1 MAPVRGRWSTGRMTK
16 NAQHTQGN
24 QQDTAGNARAARGTS
39 AVLTVV
45 VTGATGRVGS
55 RVARSARAAGH
66 EVRAASRSGAVRFDW
81 YDPSTWTDALRG
93 ADAAFLAYQ
102 PDVGAPGAAETVGAF
117 ARRAAELGVRHL
129 VLLSARGEDQAHP
142 TEAALAESGVARW
155 TVVRAAWFAQN
166 FSEGPLADAMREGG
180 ELVFPG
186 GEVLEPFIDV
196 RDIADVVLAVL
207 AAGERYAGRTL
218 EVSGGRLLSFRDA
231 VAEISGAAG
240 REFGYVPVA
249 AREYGAALTEFGVP
263 DAEVEFLIELF
274 ETNLDGRNAHLSD
287 GVRDVLGRNPREFTD
302 FARETW
308 KG

>member
-1 MAPVRGRWSTGRMTK
+1 MTNDTQNTTQSTPE
-16 NAQHTQGN
+16 NAQDTQ
-24 QQDTAGNARAARGTS
+24 AAPGTS
-39 AVLTVV
+39 AAMTVV

-55 RVARSARAAGH
+55 RVAEAARAAGH

-81 YDPSTWTDALRG
+81 YDPSTWADALRG

-102 PDVGAPGAAETVGAF
+102 PDVGAPGAAEAVGAF
-117 ARRAAELGVRHL
+117 TRQAVELGVRHL

-142 TEAALAESGVARW
+142 TEAALAEAAGAARW
-155 TVVRAAWFAQN
+155 TVVRASWFAQN
-166 FSEGPLADAMREGG
+166 FSEGPLADAMRESG

-186 GEVLEPFIDV
+186 GEVLEPFIDA

-207 AAGERYAGRTL
+207 AGGERYAGRML

-231 VAEISGAAG
+231 VAEISGVAG

-263 DAEVEFLIELF
+263 GAEVEFLIELF
-274 ETNLDGRNAHLSD
+274 ETNLDGRNAHVSD
-287 GVRDVLGRNPREFTD
+287 GVRDVLGRAPRDFTD
-302 FARETW
+302 FVREAVASGTW